1 MSPSNDYN
9 SIKQERAK
17 EAGMVRKVVL
27 IVILV
32 ALIVFGIAGYFI
44 YNYVSEGLSPVDP
57 EDDELVEVE
66 IPMGSNVGDIAEILE
81 ENDLINNA
89 TIFQTYVTFKNESD
103 FQAGD
108 YTMSRSLELD
118 EIIETLKTGRI
129 MLEPLFSITIPEGSN
144 IERIA
149 EILANET
156 SIEEDEFMEY
166 MTDDEYIESLMEDY
180 PGLLTEDILQED
192 VRYPLEGYL
201 YAITYDFHEEDPSVE
216 EVVDKMLQHTQNR
229 VYDYINAMDARGMTI
244 HESLT
249 LASII
254 ELEAVGEEDRLM
266 ISGVF
271 HNRLNREPTM
281 PLQTDPTV
289 LYAMGEHHQRVLYEH
304 LEYDNPYNTYEYTG
318 LPPGPIASFHESALK
333 AAVNPEYH
341 DYLYFVASYEGENY
355 FAETYEQHQQ
365 NIEEHRPPREDEE
378 E

>member
-17 EAGMVRKVVL
+17 EAGIVRKVVL

-81 ENDLINNA
+81 ENDIINNA
-89 TIFQTYVTFKNESD
+89 TIFQTYVTFKNESG
-103 FQAGD
+103 FQAGE
-108 YTMSRSLELD
+108 YTLSRSLELD
-118 EIIETLKTGRI
+118 EIIESLKTGRI
-129 MLEPLFSITIPEGSN
+129 MLEPLFSVTIPEGSN

-149 EILANET
+149 EILDNET

-166 MTDDEYIESLMEDY
+166 MTDEEYIESLMEEY
-180 PGLLTEDILQED
+180 SGLLTEDILHED

-216 EVVDKMLQHTQNR
+216 EVVDKMLQQTQNR
-229 VYDYINAMDARGMTI
+229 VYEYIDDMDARGMSI
-244 HESLT
+244 HEALT

-254 ELEAVGEEDRLM
+254 ELEAVGEEDRLK

-271 HNRLNREPTM
+271 HNRLNEEPPM
-281 PLQTDPTV
+281 ALQTDPTV

-304 LEYDNPYNTYEYTG
+304 LEYEHPYNTYQNTG
-318 LPPGPIASFHESALK
+318 LPPGPISNFHESALR
-333 AAVNPEYH
+333 ASVNPEYH

-355 FAETYEQHQQ
+355 FAETYEEHQQ
-365 NIEEHRPPREDEE
+365 NIEEHRPRDDEE
-378 E
+378 

>member
-17 EAGMVRKVVL
+17 EAGIVRKVVL

-81 ENDLINNA
+81 ENDIINNA
-89 TIFQTYVTFKNESD
+89 TIFQTYVTFKNESG
-103 FQAGD
+103 FQAGE
-108 YTMSRSLELD
+108 YTLSRSLELD
-118 EIIETLKTGRI
+118 EIIESLKTGRI
-129 MLEPLFSITIPEGSN
+129 MLEPLFSVTIPEGSN

-149 EILANET
+149 EILDNET

-166 MTDDEYIESLMEDY
+166 MTDEEYIESLMEEY
-180 PGLLTEDILQED
+180 SGLLTEDILHED

-216 EVVDKMLQHTQNR
+216 EVVDKMLQQTQNR
-229 VYDYINAMDARGMTI
+229 VYEYIDDMDARGMSI
-244 HESLT
+244 HEALT

-254 ELEAVGEEDRLM
+254 ELEAVGEDDRLK

-271 HNRLNREPTM
+271 HNRLNEDPPM
-281 PLQTDPTV
+281 ALQTDPTV

-304 LEYDNPYNTYEYTG
+304 LEYEHPYNTYQNTG
-318 LPPGPIASFHESALK
+318 LPPGPISNFHESALR
-333 AAVNPEYH
+333 ASVNPEYH
-341 DYLYFVASYEGENY
+341 EYLYFVASYEGENY
-355 FAETYEQHQQ
+355 FAETYEEHQQ
-365 NIEEHRPPREDEE
+365 NIEEHRPRDEE
-378 E
+378 